1 MGGKS
6 KIMTMWDFS
15 IYENLPLVNNYTAN
29 SCCFFTLHLHFSMKS
44 LKPASTFK
52 SCKLRQPLFFAD
64 SNNFSWSWGS
74 LHSQD
79 LLIYKLYFTTSLS
92 LINCET
98 SNLCHISR
106 YIPLRERM
114 TPLPGKRNQ
123 QIIAQL
129 GLTKTIHQKRQNVL
143 CMKQKLLEEWLW
155 KLLWKRCNFYI
166 IHFKQFF

>member
-1 MGGKS
+1 MQTLVVSLHCTYISQWKVLS
-6 KIMTMWDFS
+6 QPALS
-15 IYENLPLVNNYTAN
+15 NLVSFN
-29 SCCFFTLHLHFSMKS
+29 SH
-44 LKPASTFK
+44 
-52 SCKLRQPLFFAD
+52 FFAD
-64 SNNFSWSWGS
+64 SNNLSWSWGS

-92 LINCET
+92 LIYCET
-98 SNLCHISR
+98 FNLCHISR

-155 KLLWKRCNFYI
+155 KLLWKRCNFYV

>member
-6 KIMTMWDFS
+6 KIMTMWDIS
-15 IYENLPLVNNYTAN
+15 TYENLPLVNNYIAN

-44 LKPASTFK
+44 LKPALSYLV
-52 SCKLRQPLFFAD
+52 KLQQSLFLLILIICP
-64 SNNFSWSWGS
+64 GHEG
-74 LHSQD
+74 LYKSQD

-92 LINCET
+92 LIYCET

-143 CMKQKLLEEWLW
+143 CMKQKLLEEWL
-155 KLLWKRCNFYI
+155 
-166 IHFKQFF
+166 

>member
-6 KIMTMWDFS
+6 KIMTLWDFS
-15 IYENLPLVNNYTAN
+15 TYENLPLVNNYIAN

-44 LKPASTFK
+44 LKPALSYLV
-52 SCKLRQPLFFAD
+52 KLQQ
-64 SNNFSWSWGS
+64 S
-74 LHSQD
+74 LSLLILITCPEGLYTPRISQD

-143 CMKQKLLEEWLW
+143 CMKQKLLEEWL
-155 KLLWKRCNFYI
+155 
-166 IHFKQFF
+166 

>member
-1 MGGKS
+1 MQ
-6 KIMTMWDFS
+6 T
-15 IYENLPLVNNYTAN
+15 LVVSLHCTYISQWKVLLASAFI
-29 SCCFFTLHLHFSMKS
+29 SCK
-44 LKPASTFK
+44 ASTVN
-52 SCKLRQPLFFAD
+52 FFAD
-64 SNNFSWSWGS
+64 SNNLSWLWGS

-92 LINCET
+92 LIYCET
-98 SNLCHISR
+98 FNLYHISR

-143 CMKQKLLEEWLW
+143 YMKQKLLEEWLW
-155 KLLWKRCNFYI
+155 KLLWKRCNFYV

>member
-1 MGGKS
+1 
-6 KIMTMWDFS
+6 MWDFS
-15 IYENLPLVNNYTAN
+15 TYENLPLVNNYIAN

-44 LKPASTFK
+44 LKPALSYLV
-52 SCKLRQPLFFAD
+52 KLQQSLFLLILIICP
-64 SNNFSWSWGS
+64 GREG
-74 LHSQD
+74 LYKSQD

-92 LINCET
+92 LIYCET

-123 QIIAQL
+123 QIITQL

-143 CMKQKLLEEWLW
+143 CMKQKLLEEWL
-155 KLLWKRCNFYI
+155 
-166 IHFKQFF
+166 